1 MIFQAFPI
9 SFTAQ
14 WYPLALVDLPKE
26 RHLFLL
32 SQVSFLVLIYWL
44 GLELTVNLL
53 YPYCYRDPSQ
63 TPIK

>member
-44 GLELTVNLL
+44 GLEMTVNQQSTKRLPNSQLTV
-53 YPYCYRDPSQ
+53 
-63 TPIK
+63 K